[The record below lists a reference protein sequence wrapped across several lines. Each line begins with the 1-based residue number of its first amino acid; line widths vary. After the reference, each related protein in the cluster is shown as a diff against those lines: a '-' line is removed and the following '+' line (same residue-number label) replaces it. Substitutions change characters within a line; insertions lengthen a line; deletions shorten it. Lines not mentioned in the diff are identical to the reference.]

1 MPTIEQSV
9 EYKAY
14 GSPLDDLR
22 FIWEDRE
29 FEIASV
35 KGGVMESHVTTRLTS
50 QSWLLTI
57 EHKIG
62 RDLLQKNAAH
72 FDIPLKRLKG
82 RSLNRMKRA
91 LGNLGLEITGRS
103 EIQDGYYI
111 LDGIRPRQS

>member
-1 MPTIEQSV
+1 MPTIDQSI

-14 GSPLDDLR
+14 GSPVDDLR

-35 KGGVMESHVTTRLTS
+35 KRGVMESHVTTRLTS

-62 RDLLQKNAAH
+62 RETLQKNARRL
-72 FDIPLKRLKG
+72 DIPVKRLKR
-82 RSLNRMKRA
+82 RSLDRMKRA
-91 LGNLGLEITGRS
+91 LRNLGLEITGRS
-103 EIQDGYYI
+103 EIQDGYYVI
-111 LDGIRPRQS
+111 DGIRPSES